1 MLSLPPPPPPPGDDR
16 TPAIP
21 PEPGPNLVADWLA
34 GRSPKTAAAYASD
47 LARFADWLDSTPLEA
62 AAAWLC
68 MGAGAAHA
76 VVLRY
81 RDAMISGGLASATVA
96 RRLAAL
102 KSLARLA
109 RVTGRIA
116 WVLEVD
122 PPKHEPRRDSR
133 GPAPDE
139 FNRLWKAAR
148 KAGDGPRA
156 IRDRAIV
163 ALLFGHALRRGE
175 VAALDLADVDF
186 AGKAILVTGKGR
198 REKERIT
205 LDPSV
210 SKHLGDWVLARGHEP
225 GPLFGRLDGH
235 RPTARLTGESIR
247 LILKRLSEAAG
258 LARTVR
264 PHGLRHAAI
273 TEALALGITVSKVR
287 RFSRHAKVETVMR
300 YDDALKDDA
309 GEVARSVGRRLK

>member
-1 MLSLPPPPPPPGDDR
+1 MLSLPPPDPERGPTPAVPAHAGDD
-16 TPAIP
+16 
-21 PEPGPNLVADWLA
+21 LVRDWLA
-34 GRSPKTAAAYASD
+34 GRKPTTAAAYASD
-47 LARFADWLDSTPLEA
+47 LERFADFLGTPTTQAVAGWLSL
-62 AAAWLC
+62 
-68 MGAGAAHA
+68 GAGPAHA
-76 VVLRY
+76 IVLRY
-81 RDAMISGGLASATVA
+81 RDAMIESGLASATVA

-109 RVTGRIA
+109 RVTGRVA

-139 FNRLWKAAR
+139 FARLWKAAR
-148 KAGDGPRA
+148 KAGDGPASR
-156 IRDRAIV
+156 RDRAIV

-186 AGKAILVTGKGR
+186 AGKAIHVLGKGR

-205 LDPSV
+205 LDPSAA
-210 SKHLGDWVLARGHEP
+210 KHLGDWVLARGPDP
-225 GPLFGRLDGH
+225 GPLFPRLDSATTARGRLS
-235 RPTARLTGESIR
+235 GEAIR
-247 LILKRLSEAAG
+247 LMVRRLSDAAG

-273 TEALALGITVSKVR
+273 TEALGLGISVTKVR
-287 RFSRHAKVETVMR
+287 RFSRHAKVETVIR
-300 YDDALKDDA
+300 YEDAIRDDAAD
-309 GEVARSVGRRLK
+309 VARSVGRRLK